1 MENLT
6 IAKKWMGAKEAYQSI
21 ETGKGFVCHD
31 GKTLYVLAEVEA
43 SASGKQKFLAR
54 VDNGEEFEAYLEKL
68 TRIVKG
74 AAAVA
79 RETIKVEGE
88 DSKKR
93 QNANEYGTHKIVSLE
108 SIPSVSE
115 RVEQAKSR
123 FAFLNEQIKKA
134 KEELTRM
141 QGRFHGEIEAV
152 CAAEY
157 EADVKRFKAAMEA
170 KTRQNVNRS
179 AKMYAKVL
187 REYIAQY
194 DAKVVAMLASDQQK
208 AMVMALNKSERIERA
223 QKAIAYFE
231 GKVK

>member
-6 IAKKWMGAKEAYQSI
+6 IAKKWMGTKEAHQSI
-21 ETGKGFVCHD
+21 ETGKGFICSDNRV
-31 GKTLYVLAEVEA
+31 LYVLAEVEA

-54 VDNGEEFEAYLEKL
+54 VDNGEQFEAYLEKL

-74 AAAVA
+74 SAALTDEVK
-79 RETIKVEGE
+79 KVEGT
-88 DSKKR
+88 DNKGKKTASE
-93 QNANEYGTHKIVSLE
+93 QGTHKIVSIE
-108 SIPSVSE
+108 SIPSVAE
-115 RVEQAKSR
+115 RVEKVSNR

-134 KEELTRM
+134 QEELTRM

-152 CAAEY
+152 CTAEY
-157 EADVKRFKAAMEA
+157 KADVERFKAAMEA

-179 AKMYAKVL
+179 AKMYAKAL

-194 DAKVVAMLASDQQK
+194 DGKIVAMLASDQQK

-223 QKAIAYFE
+223 QNVIAYFE

>member
-1 MENLT
+1 MMVLVNILYYYG
-6 IAKKWMGAKEAYQSI
+6 IMQRVVAVLGKAMNKIMHVSGAEALSNVASS
-21 ETGKGFVCHD
+21 FV
-31 GKTLYVLAEVEA
+31 GQIVAQIMIKP
-43 SASGKQKFLAR
+43 
-54 VDNGEEFEAYLEKL
+54 YLEKL

-74 AAAVA
+74 ASVLA

-194 DAKVVAMLASDQQK
+194 DSKIVTMLAIDQQK
-208 AMVMALNKSERIERA
+208 AMVMALNKSERIEKA